1 MENTKWT
8 LELLSAAAEDDG
20 LAEELAGY
28 VERECLIS
36 APRDLKTS
44 VMKRCSQPD
53 VQLAAGART
62 LSRNTKLLLYSL
74 KVGTAVAASILLLA
88 LLPVTAPDGMERER
102 SVPPG
107 ILSLLPPETG
117 EPDSMPFYGRAR
129 RLTQGLNRLSYE
141 LSNWEVYLYDEKEE

>member
-1 MENTKWT
+1 M
-8 LELLSAAAEDDG
+8 
-20 LAEELAGY
+20 
-28 VERECLIS
+28 
-36 APRDLKTS
+36 
-44 VMKRCSQPD
+44 
-53 VQLAAGART
+53 
-62 LSRNTKLLLYSL
+62 
-74 KVGTAVAASILLLA
+74 AASILLLA

-117 EPDSMPFYGRAR
+117 DPDSMPFYGRAR